1 MNSTHLTFIPQVR
14 LGLAF
19 LVSLVAHYLVLFYF
33 PKTEHEKLSP
43 QFSIE
48 VSPLDSRERD
58 GNLITEIGSYDDQ
71 NQANPSATIIREKE
85 PSRELSPKEVSDSGD
100 THTVKKERR
109 LSEKISNDLEYLL
122 TEQIK
127 SEQDNFYSTQGE
139 RIRTID
145 RDPQIGTITRLYLN
159 SWERKV
165 EKIGN
170 LNYPQEAK
178 RKKLYGSLLLL
189 ASILP
194 NGNLKE
200 VRIVE
205 TSGHEVLDRAALSI
219 VQMAAPFAPFP
230 KEMEKEIDLL
240 EIIRIWQFRKNSY
253 WETG

>member
-1 MNSTHLTFIPQVR
+1 MNIV
-14 LGLAF
+14 AF
-19 LVSLVAHYLVLFYF
+19 F
-33 PKTEHEKLSP
+33 
-43 QFSIE
+43 
-48 VSPLDSRERD
+48 R
-58 GNLITEIGSYDDQ
+58 
-71 NQANPSATIIREKE
+71 
-85 PSRELSPKEVSDSGD
+85 
-100 THTVKKERR
+100 
-109 LSEKISNDLEYLL
+109 
-122 TEQIK
+122 
-127 SEQDNFYSTQGE
+127 
-139 RIRTID
+139 
-145 RDPQIGTITRLYLN
+145 
-159 SWERKV
+159 ERKV

-205 TSGHEVLDRAALSI
+205 TSGHEVLDRAAVSI